1 VPTFKLIYILS
12 LLSNVEK
19 YSYHAEF
26 FFFFFFLGYKLRK
39 DRTREKEKERKNT
52 KENKLNIIHN
62 DLSAVPSSFL
72 SIISWKEKAHNFKSS
87 ESKVARSTAPIMMI
101 GISWKQTWLN
111 TSIN

>member
-1 VPTFKLIYILS
+1 LEGFS
-12 LLSNVEK
+12 LRR
-19 YSYHAEF
+19 
-26 FFFFFFLGYKLRK
+26 FFFFLGYKLRK